1 MNSPIYDVMTYK
13 VFRRMICIILA
24 PPIEGGSIVM
34 FKEIGVMFK
43 GIDILQ
49 YMTS

>member
-1 MNSPIYDVMTYK
+1 MKYN
-13 VFRRMICIILA
+13 VFRRVICIILA

-43 GIDILQ
+43 GIGVMFKGI
-49 YMTS
+49 